1 MTLAIKYVGNG
12 TFIHGVP
19 ARNLSEAEYKIYK
32 KAIKAAE
39 KAAGIV
45 LYEATEEATSEQ
57 TEGEQN

>member
-1 MTLAIKYVGNG
+1 MTVKYVGNG

-19 ARNLSEAEYKIYK
+19 ARNLSEAEYKTHK

-45 LYEATEEATSEQ
+45 LYEVTEEATTEQ
-57 TEGEQN
+57 AEGEQN

>member
-1 MTLAIKYVGNG
+1 MTIKYVGNG

-19 ARNLSEAEYKIYK
+19 ARDLSEVEYANYK

-39 KAAGIV
+39 KAASVV
-45 LYEATEEATSEQ
+45 LYKVIEKAATEQ